1 VSKAAYNVALTLRVV
16 AGSAAPVPWGSAADN
31 RQRADMHALLAE
43 DEHQQHVWQR
53 ARGYMKTTDSGVAAL
68 AALLTDVPPNG
79 VVQVFAVDLE
89 QARKIMTAI
98 RTAAAHLPSV
108 PLRVTANRAVR
119 TDTDAA
125 IVVETSDAASALG
138 ASPHLLILDE
148 FANWKDTASFQGL
161 WDNVYSGLP
170 KQGNARI
177 LIVTSAGPIGTWAY
191 ERLVTFQKSGHWRY
205 SLAPGPA
212 PWRTPEDLERQRE
225 GLSSAAAFRMFHLN
239 EFTTPEDG
247 LVGEEDLAVAVAAG
261 LRARPYDPRHNYVVT
276 ADLGVVKD
284 ATVVTVCHREGN
296 RVVQDALARWV
307 PRLGRHVRLD
317 DVRAEIARLHSEYA
331 GAPVR
336 IDPSQARQMVQG
348 LQEAGVMIETVTI
361 DAAYNHA
368 CATALQQSFEQ
379 RRIDLLDVPD
389 QTKELGTVVV
399 RTRTAGGKE
408 TVSLDSTGNG
418 HDDIADVLGMAAEFL
433 LSRPYFGQPSVNNHA
448 DLVGAE
454 VRRGGG
460 QRQAARLGPRDLGT
474 VPKNAS
480 RRRPGALSAYDRIRQ
495 RVARAETST
504 TPPSTNPPP
513 AERTRYFRP
522 DTRITGPG

>member
-1 VSKAAYNVALTLRVV
+1 MSDAAYAVALTLRVV
-16 AGSAAPVPWGSAADN
+16 AGTDRPVPWGSVADD
-31 RQRADMHALLAE
+31 RQRADMRALLTE
-43 DEHQQHVWQR
+43 DDPRQHVWQR

-148 FANWKDTASFQGL
+148 FANWKDTASFQDL

-177 LIVTSAGPIGTWAY
+177 LVVTSAGPVGTWAY
-191 ERLVTFQKSGHWRY
+191 ERLMTFQRSRHWRY

-212 PWRTPEDLERQRE
+212 PWRTAEDLERQRE

-247 LVGEEDLAVAVAAG
+247 LVGEEDLAAAVAAG
-261 LRARPYDPRHNYVVT
+261 VRSRPYDPAHGYVVT

-284 ATVVTVCHREGN
+284 ATVVTVCHREGD
-296 RVVQDALARWV
+296 RVVQDALARWL
-307 PRLGRHVRLD
+307 PRFGRHVRLD
-317 DVRAEIARLHSEYA
+317 DVKAEVARLHAAYG

-348 LQEAGVMIETVTI
+348 LQEAGVLIETVTI

-368 CATALQQSFEQ
+368 CATALQQAFEQ
-379 RRIDLLDVPD
+379 RRIDLLDVPE

-408 TVSLDSTGNG
+408 TVALDSTGNG

-433 LSRPYFGQPSVNNHA
+433 MSRPYFGAPSVSNLNA
-448 DLVGAE
+448 LAANE
-454 VRRGGG
+454 VHRGGG
-460 QRQAARLGPRDLGT
+460 QRQRVRVGPRDLGT
-474 VPKNAS
+474 PPRNAP
-480 RRRPGALSAYDRIRQ
+480 RRVPGAPTPLDRLPR
-495 RVARAETST
+495 RADPRPST
-504 TPPSTNPPP
+504 TPPP
-513 AERTRYFRP
+513 AGRTRYYRP
-522 DTRITGPG
+522 DTTITGPG